1 MGKLS
6 KLITLFAVAGGAA
19 ALASYYKQY
28 QEFHKDLDEEFHDF
42 EDDAE
47 TGAGEPAG
55 DEPEPVEKSAP
66 DRSYTSLNASKEEFT
81 EAAKDT
87 FEAAKGMAN
96 SAKEMLKDVGQI
108 IAGNMRDGSAAAED
122 TAKSTVDRFRAAVQD
137 VTEKLKKAPEAAEE
151 VQENA
156 EAAAEEV
163 QESAAEAVE
172 EVQESTAEAAKK
184 AAETLGEAEEKLAEA
199 VEEAK
204 EEIKEEKPQATTIEE
219 EA

>member
-55 DEPEPVEKSAP
+55 DETEPVEKSAP

-163 QESAAEAVE
+163 QESAAEA
-172 EVQESTAEAAKK
+172 AEK

>member
-55 DEPEPVEKSAP
+55 DETEPGEKSAP

-163 QESAAEAVE
+163 QESAAEA
-172 EVQESTAEAAKK
+172 AEK